1 MQHAYSITTGLA
13 PHPLLYHDRGYEPP
27 AESPTACR
35 GPTAL
40 IEVDGEEPLEY
51 GPIEVLAAVLAGVDG
66 DVETGQLPPVIS
78 RGARRPASKGRGRF
92 PTWRP
97 PYGASRTLGRVAL
110 GGEDTRRTV
119 VQTELCLIFR
129 MAPRPL
135 RD

>member
-51 GPIEVLAAVLAGVDG
+51 HPIEALAAVLAGVDG
-66 DVETGQLPPVIS
+66 DVVHARHHVCGVVETGQLPPVIP
-78 RGARRPASKGRGRF
+78 RGARRQPPKGRGRRGH
-92 PTWRP
+92 WD
-97 PYGASRTLGRVAL
+97 A
-110 GGEDTRRTV
+110 
-119 VQTELCLIFR
+119 
-129 MAPRPL
+129 
-135 RD
+135 